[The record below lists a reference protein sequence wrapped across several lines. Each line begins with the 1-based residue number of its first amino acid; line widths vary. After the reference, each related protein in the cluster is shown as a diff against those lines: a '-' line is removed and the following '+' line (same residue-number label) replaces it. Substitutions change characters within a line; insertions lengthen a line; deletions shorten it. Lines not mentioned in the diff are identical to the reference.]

1 MNRPGHTGATP
12 PRSETLSHRL
22 RHVYW
27 LGGGSGAGKSTVA
40 RQLAAS
46 HGMRLYSTDEAMS
59 DHANRS
65 KPEDCPFLTAFKDMD
80 MDERW
85 LNRPP
90 ELMLETFHWFRGE
103 AFSLIVEDLLA
114 LPADQG
120 VIVEGHRLLPRLVKP
135 LLGVRSQAAWLIPTP
150 EFRLAAFTSRGTLM
164 DIAGKTSAPNRALEN
179 LLRRDAMFTALAERA
194 AKEEGLPVINVS
206 PIMTV
211 DDLTSRVSD
220 QFGL

>member
-1 MNRPGHTGATP
+1 
-12 PRSETLSHRL
+12 
-22 RHVYW
+22 
-27 LGGGSGAGKSTVA
+27 
-40 RQLAAS
+40 
-46 HGMRLYSTDEAMS
+46 MS

-65 KPEDCPFLTAFKDMD
+65 KPVDCPFLTAFKDMD
-80 MDERW
+80 LDERW

-150 EFRLAAFTSRGTLM
+150 ESDRRHSQAAAR
-164 DIAGKTSAPNRALEN
+164 
-179 LLRRDAMFTALAERA
+179 
-194 AKEEGLPVINVS
+194 
-206 PIMTV
+206 
-211 DDLTSRVSD
+211 
-220 QFGL
+220 